1 VARGKPL
8 AQAKTIHCRW
18 RERGEAPQ
26 RRGNEINLFHI
37 DTAVGARREMQ
48 TDTDFGQ
55 DGKTAVQI
63 LRGSIRDIAA
73 TESAAGPLWRM
84 VFHEELSN

>member
-1 VARGKPL
+1 MARGKPL

-37 DTAVGARREMQ
+37 DTAVSAGHEMQ
-48 TDTDFGQ
+48 DDLNFGQ
-55 DGKTAVQI
+55 TEKAAIQI
-63 LRGSIRDIAA
+63 LRSSIRDIAA
-73 TESAAGPLWRM
+73 TESAAGPL
-84 VFHEELSN
+84 

>member
-37 DTAVGARREMQ
+37 STAVSAGREMQ
-48 TDTDFGQ
+48 DDLNFGQ
-55 DGKTAVQI
+55 TEKAVIQI
-63 LRGSIRDIAA
+63 LRGSIHDIAA
-73 TESAAGPLWRM
+73 TESAAGPL
-84 VFHEELSN
+84 